1 MILSFTNHYFLCRQI
16 PALLSFEQADDMMKE
31 SKWNAGFEDEFPQSV
46 LTEETA
52 NVDYM

>member
-1 MILSFTNHYFLCRQI
+1 
-16 PALLSFEQADDMMKE
+16 MKE

-52 NVDYM
+52 NMDYDSSCRTLTGCE